1 MKKFSAFITEA
12 ISAASQQAK
21 KLGLQSDGHGDWY
34 DKQGKLVAKTEKGT
48 LKFFDRKKKSAD
60 QEEPQQK
67 SKKPVEQEKPQQ
79 KSQEVEQEPET
90 QESETLT
97 VGFGRFNPPTI
108 GHEKLLNHIKKVADK
123 GEYRIYPSHSQDAKK
138 NPLDSETK
146 VGYMR
151 KMYPDHSSSIV
162 HDTGMKTIF
171 DVLKGAHQQGYK
183 NVNIVV
189 GADRLQEFEKLAN
202 KYNGNLYS
210 FETINVVSAGERDP
224 DSEGVEGMSASKLRK
239 HAKDGD
245 FETFSKGVPK
255 ALGEKDAR
263 RLYNTV
269 RKNMGLDEQFATWE
283 IAPKL
288 DWKNLRENYISGKI
302 FQVGKIVENMN
313 TGLIGNII
321 RTGTN
326 YVICV
331 TEAGEMFKSWIHD
344 VNEVYEIGTDEYRKY
359 VQRITP
365 NEPIRDFINKN
376 KKKIVSKKKNAR
388 SLE

>member
-1 MKKFSAFITEA
+1 MKKFSAFVTEA
-12 ISAASQQAK
+12 ISAAAQQAK
-21 KLGLQSDGHGDWY
+21 RLGLQSGGHGDWY
-34 DKQGKLVAKTEKGT
+34 DRQGKLVAKTEKGT
-48 LKFFDRKKKSAD
+48 LKFFNRKKKSAD

-151 KMYPDHSSSIV
+151 KMYPDHSSRIV

-183 NVNIVV
+183 SVNIVV

-202 KYNGNLYS
+202 KYNGSLYN

-224 DSEGVEGMSASKLRK
+224 DAEGVEGMSASKLRK

>member
-1 MKKFSAFITEA
+1 MKKFSAFVTEA
-12 ISAASQQAK
+12 ISAASQQAQ

-34 DKQGKLVAKTEKGT
+34 DRQGKLVAKTEKGT
-48 LKFFDRKKKSAD
+48 LKFFGTKKKSVD
-60 QEEPQQK
+60 
-67 SKKPVEQEKPQQ
+67 QEKPQQ
-79 KSQEVEQEPET
+79 KSQEVEKESET
-90 QESETLT
+90 QESGTLT
-97 VGFGRFNPPTI
+97 VGFGRFNPPTV

-146 VGYMR
+146 VGYMK
-151 KMYPDHSSSIV
+151 KMYPDHSGNIV

-171 DVLKGAHQQGYK
+171 DVLKGANEQGYK

-189 GADRLQEFEKLAN
+189 GADRLREFEKLAN
-202 KYNGNLYS
+202 KYNGNLYN

-245 FETFSKGVPK
+245 FETFSKGLPK
-255 ALGEKDAR
+255 ALDKEDAKK
-263 RLYNTV
+263 LYNTV
-269 RKNMGLDEQFATWE
+269 RKNMGLDEQFETWE

-288 DWKNLRENYISGKI
+288 DWKSLRENYVTGKI
-302 FQVGKIVENMN
+302 FQVGRMIENMN
-313 TGLIGNII
+313 TGLVGNII

-344 VNEVYEIGTDEYRKY
+344 INEVYEIGTDEYRKY

-376 KKKIVSKKKNAR
+376 KKKLVAKKKNAR
-388 SLE
+388 SLG

>member
-1 MKKFSAFITEA
+1 MKKFSAFVTEA
-12 ISAASQQAK
+12 ISAAAQQAK
-21 KLGLQSDGHGDWY
+21 RLGLQSDGHGDWY
-34 DKQGKLVAKTEKGT
+34 DKQGKLVAKTEKGN

-67 SKKPVEQEKPQQ
+67 SKKPVQQEKPQQ
-79 KSQEVEQEPET
+79 KSQEVEKDAET

-97 VGFGRFNPPTI
+97 VGFGRFNPPTV
-108 GHEKLLNHIKKVADK
+108 GHEKLLNHIKKVADN

-146 VGYMR
+146 VDYMR
-151 KMYPDHSSSIV
+151 KMYPDHSSRIV

-183 NVNIVV
+183 SVNIVV

-202 KYNGNLYS
+202 KYNGNLYN

-224 DSEGVEGMSASKLRK
+224 DAEGVEGMSASKLRK

-255 ALGEKDAR
+255 ALGEKDAKK
-263 RLYNTV
+263 LYNTV
-269 RKNMGLDEQFATWE
+269 RKNMGIDEEFETWE

-288 DWKNLRENYISGKI
+288 DWKNLRENYVTGKI

-313 TGLIGNII
+313 TGIIGNII

-344 VNEVYEIGTDEYRKY
+344 INEVYEIGTDEYRKY

-376 KKKIVSKKKNAR
+376 KKKLVSKQKDAR

>member
-1 MKKFSAFITEA
+1 MKKFSAFVTEA
-12 ISAASQQAK
+12 ISAAAQQAK
-21 KLGLQSDGHGDWY
+21 RLGLQSDGHGDWY
-34 DKQGKLVAKTEKGT
+34 DKQGKLVAKTEKGN

-67 SKKPVEQEKPQQ
+67 SKKPVQQEKPQQ
-79 KSQEVEQEPET
+79 KSQEVEKDAET

-108 GHEKLLNHIKKVADK
+108 GHEKLLNHIKKVADN

-146 VGYMR
+146 VNYMR
-151 KMYPDHSSSIV
+151 KMYPDHSSRIV

-183 NVNIVV
+183 SVNIVV

-202 KYNGNLYS
+202 KYNGNLYN

-224 DSEGVEGMSASKLRK
+224 DAEGVEGMSASKLRK

-255 ALGEKDAR
+255 ALGEKDAKK
-263 RLYNTV
+263 LYNTV
-269 RKNMGLDEQFATWE
+269 RKNMGIDEEFETWE

-288 DWKNLRENYISGKI
+288 DWKNLRENYVTGKI

-313 TGLIGNII
+313 TGIIGNII

-344 VNEVYEIGTDEYRKY
+344 INEVYEIGTDEYRKY

-376 KKKIVSKKKNAR
+376 KKKLVSKQKDAR

>member
-1 MKKFSAFITEA
+1 MKKFSAFVTEA
-12 ISAASQQAK
+12 ISAASQQAQ

-34 DKQGKLVAKTEKGT
+34 DRQGKLVAKTEKGT
-48 LKFFDRKKKSAD
+48 LKFFGTKKNSVD
-60 QEEPQQK
+60 
-67 SKKPVEQEKPQQ
+67 QEKPQQ
-79 KSQEVEQEPET
+79 KSQEAEK
-90 QESETLT
+90 ESETKESGTLT
-97 VGFGRFNPPTI
+97 VGFGRFNPPTV

-146 VGYMR
+146 VGYMK
-151 KMYPDHSSSIV
+151 KMYPDHSGNIV

-171 DVLKGAHQQGYK
+171 DVLKGANEQGYK

-189 GADRLQEFEKLAN
+189 GADRLREFEKLAN
-202 KYNGNLYS
+202 KYNGNLYN

-245 FETFSKGVPK
+245 FETFSKGLPK
-255 ALGEKDAR
+255 ALDKEDAKK
-263 RLYNTV
+263 LYNTV
-269 RKNMGLDEQFATWE
+269 RKNMGLDEQFETWE

-288 DWKNLRENYISGKI
+288 DWKSLRENYVTGKI
-302 FQVGKIVENMN
+302 FQVGRMIENMN
-313 TGLIGNII
+313 TGLVGNII

-344 VNEVYEIGTDEYRKY
+344 INEVYEIGTDEYRKY

-365 NEPIRDFINKN
+365 NEPIRDFINKS
-376 KKKIVSKKKNAR
+376 KKKLVAKKKNAR
-388 SLE
+388 SLG

>member
-1 MKKFSAFITEA
+1 MKKFSAFVTEA
-12 ISAASQQAK
+12 ISAAAQQAK
-21 KLGLQSDGHGDWY
+21 RLGLQSGGHGDWY
-34 DKQGKLVAKTEKGT
+34 DKQGKLVAKTEKGN

-67 SKKPVEQEKPQQ
+67 SKKSVQQEKPQQ
-79 KSQEVEQEPET
+79 KSQEVEKDAET

-183 NVNIVV
+183 SVNIVV

-245 FETFSKGVPK
+245 FETFSKGIPK
-255 ALGEKDAR
+255 ALGEKDAKK
-263 RLYNTV
+263 LYNTV
-269 RKNMGLDEQFATWE
+269 RKNMGLDEEFETWE

-288 DWKNLRENYISGKI
+288 DWKNLRENYVTGKI

-313 TGLIGNII
+313 TGIIGNII

-344 VNEVYEIGTDEYRKY
+344 INEVYEIGTDEYRKY

-376 KKKIVSKKKNAR
+376 KKKLVSKQKDAR

>member
-1 MKKFSAFITEA
+1 MKKFSAFVTEA
-12 ISAASQQAK
+12 ISAAAQQAK
-21 KLGLQSDGHGDWY
+21 RLGLQSGGHGDWY
-34 DKQGKLVAKTEKGT
+34 DRQGKLVAKTEKGT

-60 QEEPQQK
+60 QEEPQPK

-224 DSEGVEGMSASKLRK
+224 DAEGVEGMSASKLRK

>member
-1 MKKFSAFITEA
+1 MKKFSEFVTEA
-12 ISAASQQAK
+12 ISAAAQQAK
-21 KLGLQSDGHGDWY
+21 RLGLQSDGHGDWY

-48 LKFFDRKKKSAD
+48 LKFFGGKKKPAE
-60 QEEPQQK
+60 QEQPQQK

-79 KSQEVEQEPET
+79 KSKEVEQEPET

-108 GHEKLLNHIKKVADK
+108 GHEKLLNHIKKVAAD

-224 DSEGVEGMSASKLRK
+224 DAEGVEGMSASKLRK
-239 HAKDGD
+239 HAKEGD
-245 FETFSKGVPK
+245 FETFFKGVPK

-263 RLYNTV
+263 KLYNTV
-269 RKNMGLDEQFATWE
+269 RKNMGLDEEFETWE

-288 DWKNLRENYISGKI
+288 DWKNLRENYITGKI
-302 FQVGKIVENMN
+302 FQVGKTVENMN
-313 TGLIGNII
+313 TGLMGSII

-344 VNEVYEIGTDEYRKY
+344 INEVYKVGTDEYRRY

-376 KKKIVSKKKNAR
+376 KKKLVSKQKDAR

>member
-1 MKKFSAFITEA
+1 MKKFSEFVTEA
-12 ISAASQQAK
+12 ISAAAQQAK
-21 KLGLQSDGHGDWY
+21 RLGLQSDGHGDWY
-34 DKQGKLVAKTEKGT
+34 DKQGKLVAKTEKGN
-48 LKFFDRKKKSAD
+48 LKFFGGKKKPAE
-60 QEEPQQK
+60 QEQPQQK

-108 GHEKLLNHIKKVADK
+108 GHEKLLNHIKKVADN

-224 DSEGVEGMSASKLRK
+224 DAEGVEGMSASKLRK
-239 HAKDGD
+239 HAKEGD
-245 FETFSKGVPK
+245 FETFFKGVPK

-263 RLYNTV
+263 KLYNTV
-269 RKNMGLDEQFATWE
+269 RKNMGLDEEFETWE

-288 DWKNLRENYISGKI
+288 DWKNLRENYITGKI
-302 FQVGKIVENMN
+302 FQVGKTVENMN
-313 TGLIGNII
+313 TGLMGSSI

-344 VNEVYEIGTDEYRKY
+344 INEVYKVGTDEYRRY

-376 KKKIVSKKKNAR
+376 KKKLVSKQKDAR

>member
-1 MKKFSAFITEA
+1 MKKFSEFVTEA
-12 ISAASQQAK
+12 ISAAAQQAK
-21 KLGLQSDGHGDWY
+21 RLGLQSDGHGDWY
-34 DKQGKLVAKTEKGT
+34 DKQGKLVAKTEKGN
-48 LKFFDRKKKSAD
+48 LKFFGGKKKPAE
-60 QEEPQQK
+60 QEQPQQK

-108 GHEKLLNHIKKVADK
+108 GHEKLLNHIKKVADN

-224 DSEGVEGMSASKLRK
+224 DAEGVEGMSASKLRK

-255 ALGEKDAR
+255 ALGEKDAKK
-263 RLYNTV
+263 LYNTV
-269 RKNMGLDEQFATWE
+269 RKNMGLDEEFETWE

-288 DWKNLRENYISGKI
+288 DWKNLRENYVTGKI

-313 TGLIGNII
+313 TGIIGNII

-331 TEAGEMFKSWIHD
+331 TEAGEMFKAWIHD
-344 VNEVYEIGTDEYRKY
+344 INEVYEIGTDEYRKY

-376 KKKIVSKKKNAR
+376 KKKLVSKQKDAR

>member
-1 MKKFSAFITEA
+1 MKKFSAFVTEA
-12 ISAASQQAK
+12 ISAAAQQAK
-21 KLGLQSDGHGDWY
+21 RLGLQSGGHGDWY
-34 DKQGKLVAKTEKGT
+34 DRQGKLVAKTEKGT
-48 LKFFDRKKKSAD
+48 LKFFNRKKKSAD

-108 GHEKLLNHIKKVADK
+108 GHEKLLNHIKKVAAD

-224 DSEGVEGMSASKLRK
+224 DAEGVEGMSASKLRK

>member
-1 MKKFSAFITEA
+1 MKKFSAFVTEA
-12 ISAASQQAK
+12 ISAAAQQAK
-21 KLGLQSDGHGDWY
+21 RLGLQSGGHGDWY
-34 DKQGKLVAKTEKGT
+34 DRQGKLVAKTEKGT
-48 LKFFDRKKKSAD
+48 LKFFNRKKKSAD

-224 DSEGVEGMSASKLRK
+224 DAEGVEGMSASKLRK

-344 VNEVYEIGTDEYRKY
+344 INEVYEIGTDEYRKY

>member
-1 MKKFSAFITEA
+1 MKKFSAFVTEA
-12 ISAASQQAK
+12 ISAAAQQAK
-21 KLGLQSDGHGDWY
+21 RLGLQSGGHGDWY
-34 DKQGKLVAKTEKGT
+34 DRQGKLVAKTEKGT

-67 SKKPVEQEKPQQ
+67 SKKPAEQEKPQQ
-79 KSQEVEQEPET
+79 KFQEVEQEPET

-224 DSEGVEGMSASKLRK
+224 DAEGVEGMSASKLRK

>member
-1 MKKFSAFITEA
+1 MKKFSAFVTEA
-12 ISAASQQAK
+12 ISAASQQAQ

-34 DKQGKLVAKTEKGT
+34 DRQGKLVAKTEKGT
-48 LKFFDRKKKSAD
+48 LKFFGTKKKSVD
-60 QEEPQQK
+60 
-67 SKKPVEQEKPQQ
+67 QEKPQQ
-79 KSQEVEQEPET
+79 KSQEVEKESET
-90 QESETLT
+90 QESGTLT
-97 VGFGRFNPPTI
+97 VGFGRFNPPTV

-146 VGYMR
+146 VGYMK
-151 KMYPDHSSSIV
+151 KMYPDHSGNIV

-171 DVLKGAHQQGYK
+171 DVLKGANEQGYK

-189 GADRLQEFEKLAN
+189 GADRLREFEKLAN
-202 KYNGNLYS
+202 KYNGNLYN

-245 FETFSKGVPK
+245 FETFSKGLPK
-255 ALGEKDAR
+255 ALDKEDAKK
-263 RLYNTV
+263 LYNTV
-269 RKNMGLDEQFATWE
+269 RKNMGLDEQFETWE

-288 DWKNLRENYISGKI
+288 DWKSLRENYVTGKI
-302 FQVGKIVENMN
+302 FQVGRMIENMN
-313 TGLIGNII
+313 TGLVGNII

-344 VNEVYEIGTDEYRKY
+344 INEVYEIGTDEYRKY

-365 NEPIRDFINKN
+365 NEPIRDFINKS
-376 KKKIVSKKKNAR
+376 KKKLVAKKKNAR
-388 SLE
+388 SLG

>member
-1 MKKFSAFITEA
+1 MKKFSEFITEA
-12 ISAASQQAK
+12 ISAAAQQAK
-21 KLGLQSDGHGDWY
+21 RLGLQSDGHGDWY

-48 LKFFDRKKKSAD
+48 LKFFGGKKKSAE
-60 QEEPQQK
+60 QEQPQQK
-67 SKKPVEQEKPQQ
+67 SKKPAEQQKPQQ

-108 GHEKLLNHIKKVADK
+108 GHEKLLNHIKKVAAD

-146 VGYMR
+146 VNYMR
-151 KMYPDHSSSIV
+151 KMYPDHSSRIV

-183 NVNIVV
+183 SVNIVV

-202 KYNGNLYS
+202 KYNGSLYS

-224 DSEGVEGMSASKLRK
+224 DAEGVEGMSASKLRK
-239 HAKDGD
+239 HAKEGD
-245 FETFSKGVPK
+245 FETFSKGIPD
-255 ALGEKDAR
+255 ALGEKDAKK
-263 RLYNTV
+263 LYNTV
-269 RKNMGLDEQFATWE
+269 RKNMGLDEEFETWE

-288 DWKNLRENYISGKI
+288 DWKNLRENYITGKV
-302 FQVGKIVENMN
+302 FQVGKSVENMN

-344 VNEVYEIGTDEYRKY
+344 VNEVYKVGTDEYRRY

-376 KKKIVSKKKNAR
+376 KKKLVSKQKDAR

>member
-1 MKKFSAFITEA
+1 MKKFSDFVTEA
-12 ISAASQQAK
+12 ISAAAQQAK
-21 KLGLQSDGHGDWY
+21 RLGLQSDGHGDWY

-48 LKFFDRKKKSAD
+48 LKFFGGKKKPAD
-60 QEEPQQK
+60 QEQPQQK
-67 SKKPVEQEKPQQ
+67 SKKPAEQEKPQQ

-97 VGFGRFNPPTI
+97 VGFGRFNPPTV
-108 GHEKLLNHIKKVADK
+108 GHEKLLNHIKKVAAD

-224 DSEGVEGMSASKLRK
+224 DAEGVEGMSASKLRK
-239 HAKDGD
+239 HAKEGD
-245 FETFSKGVPK
+245 FETFFKGVPK

-263 RLYNTV
+263 KLYNTV
-269 RKNMGLDEQFATWE
+269 RKNMGLDEEFETWE

-288 DWKNLRENYISGKI
+288 DWKNLRENYITGKI
-302 FQVGKIVENMN
+302 FQVGKTVENMN
-313 TGLIGNII
+313 TGLMGSII

-344 VNEVYEIGTDEYRKY
+344 INEVYKVGTDEYRRY

-376 KKKIVSKKKNAR
+376 KKKLVSKQKDAR

>member
-1 MKKFSAFITEA
+1 MKKFSDFVTEA
-12 ISAASQQAK
+12 ISAAAQQAK
-21 KLGLQSDGHGDWY
+21 RLGLQSDGHGDWY

-48 LKFFDRKKKSAD
+48 LKFFGGKKKPAE
-60 QEEPQQK
+60 QEQPQQK
-67 SKKPVEQEKPQQ
+67 SKKPAAQEKPQQ
-79 KSQEVEQEPET
+79 KSQEVEQETET

-97 VGFGRFNPPTI
+97 VGFGRFNPPTV
-108 GHEKLLNHIKKVADK
+108 GHEKLLNHIKKVAAD

-202 KYNGNLYS
+202 KYNGSLYS

-224 DSEGVEGMSASKLRK
+224 DAEGVEGMSASKLRK
-239 HAKDGD
+239 HAKEGD

-263 RLYNTV
+263 KLYNTV
-269 RKNMGLDEQFATWE
+269 RKNMGLDEEFETWE

-288 DWKNLRENYISGKI
+288 DWKNLRENYITGKI
-302 FQVGKIVENMN
+302 FQVGKNVENMN

-344 VNEVYEIGTDEYRKY
+344 INEVYKVGTDEYRRY

-376 KKKIVSKKKNAR
+376 KKKLVSKQKDAR

>member
-1 MKKFSAFITEA
+1 MKKFSEFVTEA
-12 ISAASQQAK
+12 ISAVAQQAK
-21 KLGLQSDGHGDWY
+21 RLGLQSDGHGDWY
-34 DKQGKLVAKTEKGT
+34 DKQGKLVATTEKGK
-48 LKFFDRKKKSAD
+48 LKFFDAKKKTAD
-60 QEEPQQK
+60 QEQPQQK
-67 SKKPVEQEKPQQ
+67 SKKPAEQEKPQQ

-97 VGFGRFNPPTI
+97 VGFGRFNPPTV
-108 GHEKLLNHIKKVADK
+108 GHEKLLNHIKKVAAD

-146 VGYMR
+146 VGYMK
-151 KMYPDHSSSIV
+151 KMYPDHSSRIV

-171 DVLKGAHQQGYK
+171 DVLKGAHEQGYK

-255 ALGEKDAR
+255 ALGEKDAKK
-263 RLYNTV
+263 LYNTV

-313 TGLIGNII
+313 TGIIGNII

-376 KKKIVSKKKNAR
+376 KKKLVSKQKDAR

>member
-1 MKKFSAFITEA
+1 MPQLSKPKR
-12 ISAASQQAK
+12 
-21 KLGLQSDGHGDWY
+21 LGLQSGGHGDWY
-34 DKQGKLVAKTEKGT
+34 DRQGKLVAKTEKGT

-79 KSQEVEQEPET
+79 KSQKVEQEPET

-224 DSEGVEGMSASKLRK
+224 DAEGVEGMSASKLRK

>member
-1 MKKFSAFITEA
+1 MKKFSEFVTEA
-12 ISAASQQAK
+12 ISAAAQQAK
-21 KLGLQSDGHGDWY
+21 RLGLQSDGHGDWY

-48 LKFFDRKKKSAD
+48 LKFFGGKKKPAD
-60 QEEPQQK
+60 QEQPQQK
-67 SKKPVEQEKPQQ
+67 SKKPVEQQKPQQ

-97 VGFGRFNPPTI
+97 VGFGRFNPPTV
-108 GHEKLLNHIKKVADK
+108 GHEKLLNHIKKVAAD

-151 KMYPDHSSSIV
+151 KMYPDHSSRIV

-224 DSEGVEGMSASKLRK
+224 DAEGVEGMSASKLRK
-239 HAKDGD
+239 HAKEGD
-245 FETFSKGVPK
+245 FETFFKGVPK
-255 ALGEKDAR
+255 ALGEKDAKK
-263 RLYNTV
+263 LYNTV
-269 RKNMGLDEQFATWE
+269 RKNMGLDEKFETWE

-288 DWKNLRENYISGKI
+288 DWKNLRENYITGKI
-302 FQVGKIVENMN
+302 FQVGKTVENMN
-313 TGLIGNII
+313 TGLMGSII

-344 VNEVYEIGTDEYRKY
+344 INEVYKVGTDEYRRY

-376 KKKIVSKKKNAR
+376 KKKLVSKQKDAR

>member
-1 MKKFSAFITEA
+1 MKKFSEFVTEA
-12 ISAASQQAK
+12 ISAAAQQAK
-21 KLGLQSDGHGDWY
+21 RLGLQSDGHGDWY
-34 DKQGKLVAKTEKGT
+34 DKQGKLVPKTEKGT
-48 LKFFDRKKKSAD
+48 LKFFGGKKKPAE
-60 QEEPQQK
+60 QEQPQQK

-108 GHEKLLNHIKKVADK
+108 GHEKLLNHIKKVADN

-224 DSEGVEGMSASKLRK
+224 DAEGVEGMSASKLRK
-239 HAKDGD
+239 HAKEGD
-245 FETFSKGVPK
+245 FETFFKGVPK

-263 RLYNTV
+263 KLYNTV
-269 RKNMGLDEQFATWE
+269 RKNMGLDEEFETWE

-288 DWKNLRENYISGKI
+288 DWKNLRENYITGKI
-302 FQVGKIVENMN
+302 FQVGKTVENMN
-313 TGLIGNII
+313 TGLMGSII

-344 VNEVYEIGTDEYRKY
+344 INEVYKVGTDEYRRY

-376 KKKIVSKKKNAR
+376 KKKLVSKQKDAR

>member
-1 MKKFSAFITEA
+1 MKKFSAFVTEA
-12 ISAASQQAK
+12 ISAAAQQAK
-21 KLGLQSDGHGDWY
+21 RLGLQSGGHGDWY
-34 DKQGKLVAKTEKGT
+34 DRQGKLVAKTEKGT

-67 SKKPVEQEKPQQ
+67 SKKPAEQEKPQQ

-224 DSEGVEGMSASKLRK
+224 DAEGVEGMSASKLRK

>member
-1 MKKFSAFITEA
+1 MINSFKSYLIEEE
-12 ISAASQQAK
+12 
-21 KLGLQSDGHGDWY
+21 
-34 DKQGKLVAKTEKGT
+34 KLVYFT
-48 LKFFDRKKKSAD
+48 
-60 QEEPQQK
+60 
-67 SKKPVEQEKPQQ
+67 
-79 KSQEVEQEPET
+79 
-90 QESETLT
+90 
-97 VGFGRFNPPTI
+97 FGRMNPPTI

-146 VGYMR
+146 VGYMK

-224 DSEGVEGMSASKLRK
+224 DAEGVEGMSASKLRK
-239 HAKDGD
+239 HAKEGD
-245 FETFSKGVPK
+245 FETFAKGVPE
-255 ALGEKDAR
+255 ALGEKETKK
-263 RLYNTV
+263 LYNTV

>member
-1 MKKFSAFITEA
+1 MKKFSAFVTEA
-12 ISAASQQAK
+12 ISAAAQQAK
-21 KLGLQSDGHGDWY
+21 RLGLQSGGHGDWY

-67 SKKPVEQEKPQQ
+67 SKKPVDQVQPQQ

-97 VGFGRFNPPTI
+97 VGFGRFNPPTV

-224 DSEGVEGMSASKLRK
+224 DAEGVEGMSASKLRK
-239 HAKDGD
+239 HAKEGD
-245 FETFSKGVPK
+245 FETFAKGVPE
-255 ALGEKDAR
+255 ALGEKETKK
-263 RLYNTV
+263 LYNTV

-288 DWKNLRENYISGKI
+288 DWKNLRENYITGKI

>member
-1 MKKFSAFITEA
+1 MKKFSAFVTEA
-12 ISAASQQAK
+12 ISAASQQAQ

-34 DKQGKLVAKTEKGT
+34 DRQGKLVAKTEKGT
-48 LKFFDRKKKSAD
+48 LKFFGTKKKSVD
-60 QEEPQQK
+60 
-67 SKKPVEQEKPQQ
+67 QEKPQQ
-79 KSQEVEQEPET
+79 KSQEAEKESET
-90 QESETLT
+90 QESGTLT
-97 VGFGRFNPPTI
+97 VGFGRFNPPTV

-123 GEYRIYPSHSQDAKK
+123 GEYKIYPSHSQDAKK

-146 VGYMR
+146 VGYMK
-151 KMYPDHSSSIV
+151 KMYPDHSGNIV

-171 DVLKGAHQQGYK
+171 DVLKGANEQGYK

-189 GADRLQEFEKLAN
+189 GADRLREFEKLAN
-202 KYNGNLYS
+202 KYNGNLYN

-245 FETFSKGVPK
+245 FETFSKGLPK
-255 ALGEKDAR
+255 ALDKEDAKK
-263 RLYNTV
+263 LYNTV
-269 RKNMGLDEQFATWE
+269 RKNMGLDEQFETWE

-288 DWKNLRENYISGKI
+288 DWKSLRENYVTGKI
-302 FQVGKIVENMN
+302 FQVGRMIENMN
-313 TGLIGNII
+313 TGLVGNII

-344 VNEVYEIGTDEYRKY
+344 INEVYEIGTDEYRKY

-376 KKKIVSKKKNAR
+376 KKKLVAKKKNAR
-388 SLE
+388 SLG